1 MRFPVLLA
9 VGVALIAGGISL
21 SEYSRRH
28 PAEKKKTDEK
38 TKDGGKKAE
47 PEAAPLPTLDELTS
61 HHNYVYEA
69 PSADDVSTAGKH
81 FEELTA
87 AAKPLANTTATTV
100 LGGALNARTLVKAGD
115 GVALWVEQ
123 SAPTKTQSRMFSL
136 VWLGSTSKVLV
147 TGRANVGPIASD
159 GKRIVWAE
167 QGRILSV
174 TLDAPLV
181 KGVTEFGKANV
192 TALAVDGDD
201 LIAILTPSQLD
212 PFSTEPAS
220 ALVKFGADRNV
231 KTLAS
236 GLVRPQEVALSSMRA
251 LFIAGYPSS
260 LQVVNLDGSDL
271 HPLSDR
277 AEPPLLTHD
286 DKAIFRRASDTGGG
300 LVQANLGGGEPAQVA
315 QGDIEKASIDGEH
328 FVYALGAAVHLQ
340 QGAKDE
346 TLVDLPSSA
355 LEVGAGAGF
364 AWALTRDDGGQ
375 LVLVKKPYK

>member
-9 VGVALIAGGISL
+9 VGVALIVGGVSL

-28 PAEKKKTDEK
+28 PPEKKK
-38 TKDGGKKAE
+38 KDDPKDPAKP
-47 PEAAPLPTLDELTS
+47 PEAAPLPSLAELTS
-61 HHNYVYEA
+61 NHNYVYDA
-69 PSADDVSTAGKH
+69 PSQDDVTAAGKH

-87 AAKPLANTTATTV
+87 AAKPLANVQATTV
-100 LGGALNARTLVKAGD
+100 LGGTLNARTLVKAGD

-123 SAPTKTQSRMFSL
+123 SAPTKTQSRLFSL
-136 VWLGSTSKVLV
+136 VWLGASSKVLV

-174 TLDAPLV
+174 TLDAPMV

-192 TALAVDGDD
+192 TAISVDGDD
-201 LIAILTPSQLD
+201 IVAMLTPSQLD
-212 PFSTEPAS
+212 PFSTDPAS

-236 GLVRPQEVALSSMRA
+236 GLVRPQDAVVGSQRA

-260 LQVVNLDGSDL
+260 LQSVNLDGSDL
-271 HPLSDR
+271 HAVSER
-277 AEPPLLTHD
+277 AEPPLLLHED
-286 DKAIFRRASDTGGG
+286 RVIFRRGSDNGGG
-300 LVQANLGGGEPAQVA
+300 LYQVGIGGGEPQKVA
-315 QGDIEKASIDGEH
+315 DGDIEKASLDGDH
-328 FVYALGAAVHLQ
+328 FVYALGTAVHLQ
-340 QGAKDE
+340 QGSKDE
-346 TLVDLPSSA
+346 ALMDLPSTV

-375 LVLVKKPYK
+375 LVLVKKPLK